1 MEIRQNVRSKP
12 ASYIDINM
20 FFIVK
25 RVVDII
31 GSFILIL
38 ILWPWLLIIC
48 YRILKKDGGPILFRQ
63 VRMGKDN
70 RPFLIRKF
78 RTLTNPSKVIRSL
91 PPHPFPKSWNNG
103 VPDQFN
109 FNRDPYQN
117 VTHTGRWLKKYRLD
131 RLPLL
136 YNVLKGDMSLVGPSP
151 EIVEIVEYYNEYQ
164 AQRLQVKP
172 GITGFA
178 QVNGNTNQN
187 HDQKIRDD
195 LFYIKNCS
203 LKFDMIIK
211 YRTIKHIFIN
221 GNFKRKRLL

>member
-38 ILWPWLLIIC
+38 ILWPWLLIIF

-151 EIVEIVEYYNEYQ
+151 EIIEIVEYYNEYQ

>member
-1 MEIRQNVRSKP
+1 MEARQNVRSKSV
-12 ASYIDINM
+12 SYTHINK

-25 RVVDII
+25 RIVDII
-31 GSFILIL
+31 VSFILLL
-38 ILWPWLLIIC
+38 ILWPWLLLIS
-48 YRILKKDGGPILFRQ
+48 YRIIKKDGRPILFRQ

-117 VTHTGRWLKKYRLD
+117 VTHTGRWLKKYHID

-136 YNVLKGDMSLVGPSP
+136 YNVFKGDMSLVGPSP
-151 EIVEIVEYYNEYQ
+151 EIIEIVEYYNRHQ
-164 AQRLQVKP
+164 AQRLRVKP

-178 QVNGNTNQN
+178 QVNGNSNQS

-203 LKFDMIIK
+203 LKFDMIII
-211 YRTIKHIFIN
+211 YRTSKHIFIN